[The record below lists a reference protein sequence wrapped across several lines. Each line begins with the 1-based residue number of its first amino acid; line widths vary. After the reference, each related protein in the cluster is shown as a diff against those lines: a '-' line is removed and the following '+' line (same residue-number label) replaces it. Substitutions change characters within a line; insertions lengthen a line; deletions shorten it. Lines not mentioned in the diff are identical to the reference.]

1 LDFDDALDLEEE
13 LAFLEVLDLD
23 DELDFGDEL
32 AFREELAFDD
42 ELAFR
47 DPLDPD
53 DGLAFLA
60 GRDFDDERGFEEELA
75 FEGLDLDDELDFGEE
90 LAFLDGLDFDDPLDL
105 DDEPAFLD
113 ALDFDDPLDLDD
125 ELAFRDEPADFDLA
139 ERPRAALAWRSKRSV
154 RSGRPLCSSTTSSS
168 SSSSASTSPEP
179 LSATVPTLS
188 CAAASG
194 SLAPR
199 FSFCV
204 SVQIRTV
211 RWTPL
216 MPCVALATSGFAS
229 RSSGFARN
237 ASAPR
242 FATGAAA
249 AATAAPTASRVAR
262 ERAPRPRCFFESA
275 PLALSSVSRS
285 AADSVSR
292 SVSLT
297 AVAMCL
303 PTSHLVVAR
312 EGVTPGGSSKKP
324 LGHHAVGPD
333 LLRNSIRDRLRRAVA
348 ADGRTRSPERRDPAG
363 F

>member
-1 LDFDDALDLEEE
+1 MDFDDALDLEEE

-23 DELDFGDEL
+23 DELDFGDEP

-75 FEGLDLDDELDFGEE
+75 FERLDLDDELDFGEE
-90 LAFLDGLDFDDPLDL
+90 LAFRDG
-105 DDEPAFLD
+105 
-113 ALDFDDPLDLDD
+113 LDFDDPLDLDD
-125 ELAFRDEPADFDLA
+125 ELAFRDEPADFELA

-154 RSGRPLCSSTTSSS
+154 RSGRALCSSTTSSS

-194 SLAPR
+194 SLAAR

-204 SVQIRTV
+204 SVHIRTV
-211 RWTPL
+211 RWTPP

-229 RSSGFARN
+229 RSSGSARN

-249 AATAAPTASRVAR
+249 AASAAPAASRVAR
-262 ERAPRPRCFFESA
+262 ERAPRPRCFFDSV

-292 SVSLT
+292 SASLT

-312 EGVTPGGSSKKP
+312 GGVTPGGSSKKP